1 MICLIIKLEILIGQF
16 RQLPFKTLDVS
27 IYTVEF
33 AKLEIQME
41 ISTTDPTLLILIGG
55 IVVLLAGSVAYGV
68 YSTFGSG
75 SKELR
80 DTIDEHAKMH
90 ELGIAHGHGG
100 NKDAYEMS
108 GKLKHKHDD

>member
-1 MICLIIKLEILIGQF
+1 
-16 RQLPFKTLDVS
+16 
-27 IYTVEF
+27 
-33 AKLEIQME
+33 ME
-41 ISTTDPTLLILIGG
+41 TSTTDPTLLMLIGG
-55 IVVLLAGSVAYGV
+55 IVVLLAGLVAYGV

-100 NKDAYEMS
+100 SS
-108 GKLKHKHDD
+108 GLWNVWKTSKGSNFIKIKILSTVYLNYWDVILNN

>member
-1 MICLIIKLEILIGQF
+1 
-16 RQLPFKTLDVS
+16 
-27 IYTVEF
+27 
-33 AKLEIQME
+33 ME
-41 ISTTDPTLLILIGG
+41 TSSTDPTLLMLIGG

-100 NKDAYEMS
+100 SSEAYEMS
-108 GKLKHKHDD
+108 GKLQKDQIKNKVFQFIFLDETFICLYHCLDII